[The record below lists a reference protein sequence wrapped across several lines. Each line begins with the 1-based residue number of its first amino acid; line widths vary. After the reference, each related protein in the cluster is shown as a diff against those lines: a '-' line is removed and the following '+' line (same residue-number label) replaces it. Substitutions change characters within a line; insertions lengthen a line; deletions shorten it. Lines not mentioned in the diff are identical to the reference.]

1 MAFDDRTT
9 DLIAIGASVAANCQS
24 CVEYHTGKASE
35 HGVESSDI
43 AQAIEIGRMV
53 RRGAAA
59 KVDQV
64 ANGLLHTESSTA
76 EGASS
81 GGRAASEPG
90 CCAAAFKD
98 ASGGSQGEVGSCFP
112 NRCTPFSS
120 MAAGWSSGG
129 FPFRAPGDTKS

>member
-1 MAFDDRTT
+1 MAFDNRTSE
-9 DLIAIGASVAANCQS
+9 LIAIAASVAANCQS
-24 CVEYHTGKASE
+24 CVEYHVGKAAE
-35 HGVESSDI
+35 HGAETGDV

-64 ANGLLHTESSTA
+64 ANGLLHKESSTA
-76 EGASS
+76 AGATS
-81 GGRAASEPG
+81 GAASASESG

-98 ASGGSQGEVGSCFP
+98 ASGGNQGEVGSCFP
-112 NRCTPFSS
+112 NKCTPFSS

-129 FPFRAPGDTKS
+129 FPFRAPGQAKS